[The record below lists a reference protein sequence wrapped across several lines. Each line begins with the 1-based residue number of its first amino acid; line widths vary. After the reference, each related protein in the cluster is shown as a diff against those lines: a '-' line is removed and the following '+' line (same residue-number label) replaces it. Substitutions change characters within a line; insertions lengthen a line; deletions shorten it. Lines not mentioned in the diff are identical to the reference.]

1 MYYLYDYL
9 DLRPNADMKTI
20 NDRYFEYTNI
30 YSDDSSTHEYRKE
43 ERRNINRVVAILRDP
58 IKVEMYKNANNLGA
72 ATLCTPEIKDKVIG
86 KYLEALKNDLLTS
99 RYSTKWYNHNKEEC
113 IISLIEEY
121 VIPNN
126 ISESELLNMIEGI
139 NTIVY
144 LSLDFAEGLVDESN
158 VKEEVQNESEN
169 LEKKEIPSELVFMAI
184 AFFAIIFII
193 AIINSVS

>member
-1 MYYLYDYL
+1 
-9 DLRPNADMKTI
+9 
-20 NDRYFEYTNI
+20 
-30 YSDDSSTHEYRKE
+30 
-43 ERRNINRVVAILRDP
+43 
-58 IKVEMYKNANNLGA
+58 
-72 ATLCTPEIKDKVIG
+72 
-86 KYLEALKNDLLTS
+86 
-99 RYSTKWYNHNKEEC
+99 
-113 IISLIEEY
+113 
-121 VIPNN
+121 
-126 ISESELLNMIEGI
+126 MIEGI